1 MLSCPLST
9 SQHSP
14 LPAPEPVMV
23 RVRQFAAKSHPG
35 TVAAS
40 DGIRGLVNR
49 AGGRLYAEY
58 ALIPFSLPYAYL
70 WYYCLL
76 HPSVTQ
82 SFKQALS
89 RAVAHASRQL
99 SSQSP
104 SKSAAQPSAQGKFK
118 GTLSLGLWRQCSLTI
133 AWQASDGSRSQIK
146 CRPGA
151 RTREVSVLRA
161 EGCARCGML
170 ARQGA
175 CGWGRAGL
183 FW

>member
-9 SQHSP
+9 SQYSP
-14 LPAPEPVMV
+14 LPAPEPVLL

-104 SKSAAQPSAQGKFK
+104 SKSAAQPMAQGKFK
-118 GTLSLGLWRQCSLTI
+118 GTLSLGLWCQCSLTI
-133 AWQASDGSRSQIK
+133 AWQSSAWLRGRIK
-146 CRPGA
+146 SRPGA
-151 RTREVSVLRA
+151 GARDVRA
-161 EGCARCGML
+161 LQAARAAGCPR
-170 ARQGA
+170 
-175 CGWGRAGL
+175 GRVRVVGGGRDFL
-183 FW
+183 VK